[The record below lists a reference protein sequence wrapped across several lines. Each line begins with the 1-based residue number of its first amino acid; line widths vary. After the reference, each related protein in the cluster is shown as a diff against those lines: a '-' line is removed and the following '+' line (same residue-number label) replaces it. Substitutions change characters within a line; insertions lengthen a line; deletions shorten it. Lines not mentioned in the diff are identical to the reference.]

1 MSPHP
6 EAHQAVLEQVQLY
19 GLTTVAAAARV
30 ATNGDRAAATKLLD
44 ALVRDGALFRYRTL
58 YTSGQPA
65 PKPRDRWRDLAVLS
79 YCCLGNRE
87 RPRIARERLIEV
99 LSGLAER
106 LGVRPPTDKPCIFD
120 RDDRLT
126 RLWVEPYSTADAG
139 MELGAVL
146 EALQRAASNPS
157 FELWSYL
164 ALSGQFSLLILCR
177 NRQRAEELGRWL
189 VRVPLVGRAG
199 AENVEIATSTAVIQ

>member
-1 MSPHP
+1 MDNA
-6 EAHQAVLEQVQLY
+6 EAHQSVLDQVSLY
-19 GLTTVAAAARV
+19 GLTTVAATARL
-30 ATNGDRAAATKLLD
+30 ATGGDRPAATKLLD
-44 ALVRDGALFRYRTL
+44 ALVQSGALHRHRSC
-58 YTSGQPA
+58 YTTSPES
-65 PKPRDRWRDLAVLS
+65 PKPRDRWRDLSVLS
-79 YCCLGNRE
+79 YCCLGNHE
-87 RPRIARERLIEV
+87 RPRITRERLSEA

-106 LGVRPPTDKPCIFD
+106 LGVRPPIEKPCIFD
-120 RDDRLT
+120 RQDRLA
-126 RLWVEPYSTADAG
+126 RLWVEPYSTTEDG

-146 EALQRAASNPS
+146 EALQRAVSNPS